1 MVQGSVRIMEEN
13 TMFQT
18 TAIIDID
25 EEIRKQEELLNT
37 IKMEP
42 ILETTEIEEE
52 ESVIKKRKR
61 VRVTDYFLIS
71 MIVILSVVFMMVVFK
86 VM

>member
-1 MVQGSVRIMEEN
+1 MGED

-25 EEIRKQEELLNT
+25 EQIKKQEELLNT

-52 ESVIKKRKR
+52 EMVVKKKKRIK
-61 VRVTDYFLIS
+61 VTDYFLLS
-71 MIVILSVVFMMVVFK
+71 LIVILSVVFLMVIFK
-86 VM
+86 VR

>member
-1 MVQGSVRIMEEN
+1 MDES
-13 TMFQT
+13 TLFQT

-25 EEIRKQEELLNT
+25 EQMRKEEELLNT

-52 ESVIKKRKR
+52 ETVSKKRKR
-61 VRVTDYFLIS
+61 IRITDYCLLS
-71 MIVILSVVFMMVVFK
+71 MIVVLSVVFIMVILK

>member
-1 MVQGSVRIMEEN
+1 MKEN
-13 TMFQT
+13 TMYQT

-25 EEIRKQEELLNT
+25 EELRRQEELINT

-42 ILETTEIEEE
+42 ILETTEIPEEE
-52 ESVIKKRKR
+52 TIVQKKKRIMF
-61 VRVTDYFLIS
+61 TDYCLMS
-71 MIVILSVVFMMVVFK
+71 MIVVLSVVFIMVIFN

>member
-1 MVQGSVRIMEEN
+1 MNEDTLFE
-13 TMFQT
+13 T

-25 EEIRKQEELLNT
+25 EQMKREEEIMNT

-42 ILETTEIEEE
+42 ILDVTEIEEE
-52 ESVIKKRKR
+52 ESVIQKKKRI
-61 VRVTDYFLIS
+61 RVTDYFLIS
-71 MIVILSVVFMMVVFK
+71 MIVILSVVFLLVVFK

>member
-1 MVQGSVRIMEEN
+1 MNEE
-13 TMFQT
+13 TLYQT

-25 EEIRKQEELLNT
+25 EQMRKEEEMLNT

-52 ESVIKKRKR
+52 PVTYKKQRR
-61 VRVTDYFLIS
+61 IRLIDYLLIT
-71 MIVILSVVFMMVVFK
+71 MIGIISVVFLLVVLK

>member
-1 MVQGSVRIMEEN
+1 MTEE
-13 TMFQT
+13 TMYQT

-52 ESVIKKRKR
+52 ESVTKKRRR
-61 VRVTDYFLIS
+61 VRVTDYFLVS
-71 MIVILSVVFMMVVFK
+71 MIVILSVVFAMVVFK

>member
-1 MVQGSVRIMEEN
+1 MAEN
-13 TMFQT
+13 NQDSTMFNT

-25 EEIRKQEELLNT
+25 EELKNEEALLNT

-52 ESVIKKRKR
+52 EPITKKKKRIKI
-61 VRVTDYFLIS
+61 TDYCLLS
-71 MIVILSVVFMMVVFK
+71 MIVILSVVFIMVLVK
-86 VM
+86 VN

>member
-1 MVQGSVRIMEEN
+1 MKEE
-13 TMFQT
+13 TMYQT

-25 EEIRKQEELLNT
+25 EELKRQEELINT

-42 ILETTEIEEE
+42 ILETTEIPEEE
-52 ESVIKKRKR
+52 TIIQKKKRIR
-61 VRVTDYFLIS
+61 FTDYCLMS
-71 MIVILSVVFMMVVFK
+71 MIVVLSVVFIMVIFN